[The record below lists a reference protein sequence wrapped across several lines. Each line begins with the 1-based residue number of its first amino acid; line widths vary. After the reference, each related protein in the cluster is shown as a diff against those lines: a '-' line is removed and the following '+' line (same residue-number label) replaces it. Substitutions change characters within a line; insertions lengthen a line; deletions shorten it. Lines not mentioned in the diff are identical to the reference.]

1 MREWRYDDL
10 EITLQSGTEMG
21 RFLLGST
28 VVMLFPQGA
37 LEFNPAWHPTKPL
50 RMGEPTGSLA
60 QPSPLVGGR
69 LGWGDGGPETVVY
82 PVVVRYSLSKRR
94 GYE

>member
-1 MREWRYDDL
+1 MANYPKPQNTRADGWPPGIMREWHYDDL

-50 RMGEPTGSLA
+50 RMGEATGSLA
-60 QPSPLVGGR
+60 APSP
-69 LGWGDGGPETVVY
+69 
-82 PVVVRYSLSKRR
+82 
-94 GYE
+94 